1 MSTKFGSDAY
11 KQSILSILK
20 FTLKSKIGNLVSPKL
35 RNPKGRFL
43 QLGCASNI
51 FQNFDNMDF
60 FVLRFWRVRFIGH
73 DFRYPLPYQDAVFE
87 GAFSEHT
94 LEHLHPSDAIALL
107 REVHRVL
114 KPGSIFRISVPDLK
128 KYISFYN
135 GADSPEAFS
144 QFKSGCEALYNLTQ
158 NWGHISCWDYEM
170 LSDVLKE
177 VGFISVKE
185 CSFKS
190 GANSELILDLPG
202 REWESLYL
210 EATA

>member
-1 MSTKFGSDAY
+1 MSTKFGSNTY
-11 KQSILSILK
+11 KQSISSILK
-20 FTLKSKIGNLVSPKL
+20 FALKSKIGHLVSPKL
-35 RNPKGRFL
+35 RRPRGKFL
-43 QLGCASNI
+43 HLGCAGNI
-51 FQNFDNMDF
+51 SPNFENMDF

-114 KPGSIFRISVPDLK
+114 KPGSIFRISVPDLR
-128 KYISFYN
+128 KYINFYN
-135 GADSPEAFS
+135 GADSPEMFS

-170 LSDVLKE
+170 LSYVLRE
-177 VGFISVKE
+177 VGFVKILE
-185 CSFKS
+185 CSFQS
-190 GANSELILDLPG
+190 GTNEELILDLPE
-202 REWESLYL
+202 RAWESLYV
-210 EATA
+210 EAIA